1 MAAEKPIRVLLAER
15 NPLVVSAL
23 KHMIG
28 KDDRFAFAGLAESGS
43 EILRRSSDPDFDIA
57 VVGWTLADM
66 DAGSL
71 LLKLKEKAGAPRIV
85 IFSGEENIATL
96 RQAVRL
102 GVYGFCYQYDDPD
115 VLFDTLMAVA
125 NGRICIPYIDL
136 TAINDTAISKLT
148 VREREL
154 LSMLALGWT
163 NMQIA
168 ARTGISQNTV
178 KYYLKNLYEKL
189 DVQNRAMAVAVWLN
203 EQR

>member
-15 NPLVVSAL
+15 NLLVVSAL
-23 KHMIG
+23 KHLIG
-28 KDDRFAFAGLAESGS
+28 KDDRFRFVDTAESGS
-43 EILRRSSDPDFDIA
+43 DILRRAEDPDFDIL
-57 VVGWTLADM
+57 VVGWTLVDM
-66 DAGSL
+66 DAAAL
-71 LLKLKEKAGAPRIV
+71 LQKLKEREASVRVV
-85 IFSGEENIATL
+85 IFSAEEDIVIL

-102 GVYGFCYQYDDPD
+102 GAYGFCYQFDDPEI
-115 VLFDTLMAVA
+115 LFDTLLAVA
-125 NGRICIPYIDL
+125 NGRICIPFIDL
-136 TAINDTAISKLT
+136 TAVNDTAISRLT

-163 NMQIA
+163 NVQIA

>member
-23 KHMIG
+23 KHLIG
-28 KDDRFAFAGLAESGS
+28 KDERFAFTGTAESGA
-43 EILRRSSDPDFDIA
+43 EIIRRSDDPDFDIV

-66 DAGSL
+66 DGASL
-71 LLKLKEKAGAPRIV
+71 LIKLKEKEKPPRVV
-85 IFSGEENIATL
+85 IFSAEEDIVIL

-102 GVYGFCYQYDDPD
+102 GTYGFCYQFDDPE
-115 VLFDTLMAVA
+115 VLFDTLLAVA
-125 NGRICIPYIDL
+125 NGRICIPYLDL
-136 TAINDTAISKLT
+136 TLVNDTAISKLT

-163 NMQIA
+163 NVQIA